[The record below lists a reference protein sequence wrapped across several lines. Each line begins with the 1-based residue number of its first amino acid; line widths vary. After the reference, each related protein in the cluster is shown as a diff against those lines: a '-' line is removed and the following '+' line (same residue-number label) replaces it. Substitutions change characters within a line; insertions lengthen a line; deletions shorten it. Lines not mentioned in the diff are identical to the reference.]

1 MKKLSKK
8 IPNELR
14 DIFTLVVGNG
24 FALFVPVMVSPVI
37 SRMYDATDFGVFTI
51 YLAMLSL
58 VSSFATGRYDFAIL
72 ISKSRHNAQHLFKV
86 AMLLSI
92 SVVTVVM
99 LIILLFSTDILR
111 VFNIPSM
118 GSYLLL
124 VPVNIFLFAVI
135 KASQNGLNREKEYSP
150 ISVSKTI
157 RSVLV
162 GGFQVIFGAMGFLSG
177 GLIIGKLS
185 GDLFSSGYLLSK
197 LNKIDNYLTS
207 SFSLKRA
214 SYLMKKYEKFL
225 KVNAPHAFVNAL
237 SLSVIPILLGYFF
250 DEKTV
255 GYYGLAY
262 MVCIV
267 PVQLIA
273 SAFYQVFSQKVS
285 KMYND
290 QISLR
295 GYTKRTLKQLFI
307 LSVVP
312 FGILTLFGP
321 EIFQFVFGVEWL
333 VSGEL
338 VQLLAPF
345 LFVVFLISP
354 ITYIPLI
361 YNEHNKSFY
370 FEITLF
376 VTRMVVI
383 IIGAKMGGI
392 YLAIGLFSVASIL
405 IQVINLIWITSL
417 TKKYKIE

>member
-1 MKKLSKK
+1 MKKLYKK
-8 IPNELR
+8 IPSELR

-24 FALFVPVMVSPVI
+24 FALFVPVIVSPII

-58 VSSFATGRYDFAIL
+58 ISSFATGRYDFAIL
-72 ISKSRHNAQHLFKV
+72 ITKSRYNAQHLFKV
-86 AMLLSI
+86 AMLLTI
-92 SVVTVVM
+92 GVAMVVM
-99 LIILLFSTDILR
+99 LITLVFWKEILQI
-111 VFNIPSM
+111 FNIPSM
-118 GSYLLL
+118 GAYLFL
-124 VPVNIFLFAVI
+124 VPINILLFAVI

-162 GGFQVIFGAMGFLSG
+162 GGFQVILGAMGFLSG

-185 GDLFSSGYLLSK
+185 GDLFSSGYLLRK
-197 LNKIDNYLTS
+197 LNKVDNYLTS

-237 SLSVIPILLGYFF
+237 SLSVIPILLSYFF
-250 DEKTV
+250 NEKTV

-285 KMYND
+285 EMYND
-290 QISLR
+290 KISLR
-295 GYTKRTLKQLFI
+295 GYTKKTLKQLFMLAVI
-307 LSVVP
+307 P
-312 FGILTLFGP
+312 FGILTFFGP

-354 ITYIPLI
+354 VTYIPLI

-370 FEITLF
+370 FEIALF
-376 VTRMVVI
+376 IIRVVAI
-383 IIGAKMGGI
+383 IVGANMGGI
-392 YLAIGLFSVASIL
+392 YLAIGLFSGVSIL
-405 IQVINLIWITSL
+405 IQVINLIWIISL

>member
-1 MKKLSKK
+1 MKKLLKK
-8 IPNELR
+8 IPIELR

-24 FALFVPVMVSPVI
+24 FALFVPVLVSPI
-37 SRMYDATDFGVFTI
+37 ITRMYDATHFGVFTI

-58 VSSFATGRYDFAIL
+58 ISSFASGRYDFAIL
-72 ISKSRHNAQHLFKV
+72 ITKSRNNAQHLFKIS
-86 AMLLSI
+86 LILSLGI
-92 SVVTVVM
+92 ASLVM
-99 LIILLFSTDILR
+99 VLALLFKNSILQT
-111 VFNIPSM
+111 FNIPSM
-118 GSYLLL
+118 GNYLYL
-124 VPVNIFLFAVI
+124 VPINILLFVWI
-135 KASQNGLNREKEYSP
+135 KASQNGLNREKEYRP

-162 GGFQVIFGAMGFLSG
+162 GGFQLLFGATGFLGG
-177 GLIIGKLS
+177 GLILGKLT
-185 GDLFSSGYLLSK
+185 GDLFSSGYLLKK
-197 LNKIDNYLTS
+197 LNNIDRYITS
-207 SFSLKRA
+207 SFSFKRA

-250 DEKTV
+250 DEQTV

-285 KMYND
+285 EMYND
-290 QISLR
+290 KVNLI
-295 GYTKRTLKQLFI
+295 GHTKKTLKLLFQLSI
-307 LSVVP
+307 VP
-312 FGILTLFGP
+312 FSILTFFGP
-321 EIFQFVFGVEWL
+321 VIFQFVFGSQWL

-354 ITYIPLI
+354 VTYIPLI

-370 FEITLF
+370 FELALF
-376 VTRMVVI
+376 LVRLIAI
-383 IIGAKMGGI
+383 IVGAKLGGI
-392 YLAIGLFSVASIL
+392 YLAIGLFSVCSIVV
-405 IQVINLIWITSL
+405 QVINLSWIISL
-417 TKKYKIE
+417 TKKYQV